1 MRTIFL
7 LPGRWM
13 LLASTLTAMAILP
26 SLHRIGQKVRTE
38 SEIGVGSLEAS
49 ITRKGNAFA
58 QIFGEIR
65 LGSADFML
73 VKTETYLHGGIA
85 YRPHTETGE
94 ERGSARNRPGRRD
107 RGGAGAPATLE
118 ELSGRGE
125 SAEGEDRDHDQE
137 EEFQTVIRVKES
149 DFRGFIG
156 DLEREIK
163 PWRDPKAAHLLTPS
177 ADILPWYS
185 FMTWA
190 NPYFIR
196 GYRGGA
202 WLLNT
207 EGRIE
212 AALQFL
218 EEGIDKNG
226 DHPELYLLYL
236 SKTQI
241 LVRDAM
247 MKKISFDAALDSAR
261 EGFEAGLRVRPDGG
275 EIGGDANGLS
285 WSESHE
291 EQLLDLARFV
301 PLLLERM
308 ERREDAL
315 AAARESLRWMP
326 DDAVLNRTSV
336 RLQAGRN

>member
-1 MRTIFL
+1 
-7 LPGRWM
+7 M
-13 LLASTLTAMAILP
+13 LLASTLIAMAILP

-156 DLEREIK
+156 DLERGL
-163 PWRDPKAAHLLTPS
+163 DL
-177 ADILPWYS
+177 
-185 FMTWA
+185 M
-190 NPYFIR
+190 
-196 GYRGGA
+196 
-202 WLLNT
+202 
-207 EGRIE
+207 
-212 AALQFL
+212 
-218 EEGIDKNG
+218 EEGQSYPNNLTVFDIQYSTVYDVVR
-226 DHPELYLLYL
+226 DHPRY
-236 SKTQI
+236 I
-241 LVRDAM
+241 
-247 MKKISFDAALDSAR
+247 AL
-261 EGFEAGLRVRPDGG
+261 
-275 EIGGDANGLS
+275 
-285 WSESHE
+285 
-291 EQLLDLARFV
+291 
-301 PLLLERM
+301 M
-308 ERREDAL
+308 ERL
-315 AAARESLRWMP
+315 KG
-326 DDAVLNRTSV
+326 
-336 RLQAGRN
+336 GR

>member
-1 MRTIFL
+1 M
-7 LPGRWM
+7 LP
-13 LLASTLTAMAILP
+13 ASTLIAMAILP
-26 SLHRIGQKVRTE
+26 SLHRIGQEVRME

-49 ITRKGNAFA
+49 IARKGNAFA

-65 LGSADFML
+65 LGSADLML
-73 VKTETYLHGGIA
+73 AKTETYLHGGIA
-85 YRPHTETGE
+85 YRPHAETGE
-94 ERGSARNRPGRRD
+94 ERGSARNRPGGRN
-107 RGGAGAPATLE
+107 RGGADAPGTLE
-118 ELSGRGE
+118 ELNDRGE
-125 SAEGEDRDHDQE
+125 SSESEDRDQGQE
-137 EEFQTVIRVKES
+137 EEIQTVIRVKDS

-163 PWRDPKAAHLLTPS
+163 PWRDPKSAHLLTPS

-190 NPYFIR
+190 NRYFIR

-207 EGRIE
+207 EGKVEE
-212 AALQFL
+212 ALKFL
-218 EEGIDKNG
+218 EEGIEKNG

-247 MKKISFDAALDSAR
+247 RKKRSYDAALDSAR
-261 EGFEAGLRVRPDGG
+261 EGFEAGLRVRPEAG

-291 EQLLDLARFV
+291 EQLLDLARYV

-308 ERREDAL
+308 ERQEDAL

-326 DDAVLNRTSV
+326 DDAVLNRTSN
-336 RLQAGRN
+336 RLQAGRNQ